1 MSLDQPLQLPPGE
14 LAAGPWSSQPVQR
27 LVELVHEA
35 APEVQGRPR
44 IVAVDGRGGAG
55 KTTLSRQLTAAVPRS
70 AIVHTDDVAWHHSF
84 FDWSE
89 LLATHVLEPLRTGHG
104 VSYRPPGWI
113 ARGRDGSIEVL
124 AGLELVVV
132 EGVGSGRRELSPL
145 LDAVIWVQSDHQ
157 EAERKGLAR
166 DLQEGVNG
174 DAEEAARFWHEWQT
188 EELPF
193 LLDQRPWERATAI
206 VRGTT
211 AVPHEPGRVVLATPP
226 RPDATASPTTSSEQ
240 GAAHGTRA
248 R

>member
-1 MSLDQPLQLPPGE
+1 MMLSLPPGE
-14 LAAGPWSSQPVQR
+14 PAAGPWHVRPVEDLARQ
-27 LVELVHEA
+27 LMSA
-35 APEVQGRPR
+35 GTSPAGRPR
-44 IVAVDGRGGAG
+44 VVAVDGRGGSGKSTLAG
-55 KTTLSRQLTAAVPRS
+55 QLRAVIPRS
-70 AIVHTDDVAWHHSF
+70 AVVHTDDVAWHHSF

-89 LLATHVLEPLRTGHG
+89 LLATHVLEPLRAGHG

-211 AVPHEPGRVVLATPP
+211 AVPHEPERVVLATPP